1 MPVPGRRWRASLIIG
16 LFFVAVGA
24 SAFIGWW
31 YARESPPHQGPIVLI
46 SARNRAADRLA
57 DYSSAV
63 TSRPAIDALAADGVV
78 FDHAYAHSALTLPS
92 QASILT
98 GQLPFEHG
106 VRDDAGFAIA
116 DASRTLAEL
125 MRNRGFA
132 TGAAVSSFLL
142 RRASGIAQ
150 GFSFFDASLPVQPGR
165 DVPPTQRDSSLTIDA
180 AEQWMNQQSGQ
191 RYLLFVQ
198 VDEAGADA
206 AVGRLVA
213 DLKVHGL
220 YDDATIVFV
229 GDHGGQ
235 GSAALTDAALHV
247 PLIVKQPDSEG
258 SGRRVAAAVQH
269 IDLLPT
275 ILDLV
280 RAPIPS
286 GLRGRS
292 LRTVL
297 DSEKGAVPDVPIYA
311 ESLTAHFRLGGAP
324 AYALT
329 SGARRFIRSDG
340 EALFDLE
347 AGGRSLAVDTPDAA
361 RLRGLLDALVAD
373 DRIGSPAPIAAA
385 ERGPFAELGYF
396 PDPFLTTPAPVSL
409 TREVEATLGARHR
422 AAALLVGQKNFGAAI
437 DLLRA
442 ITRAHPELAV
452 VHYQV
457 GWLLLHAGR
466 FAEAAAAF
474 TEAARLQPDSAQIQV
489 AMATMGLRSGDTGGA
504 TAHADMAVALAAAH
518 QPDVRGAAH
527 EVAARAALA
536 THDAEAAMTHAQAAQ
551 AADATLTLLPFVR
564 GRLLLDEGKNDE
576 ALQALSEGAKVA
588 TERSRPIE
596 DLQASLGDAF
606 MRLDRAADA
615 ETAYREELRG
625 FPHNVRAYAGLVT
638 VFRASNRNAD
648 VAALIGDLL
657 KALPTPEGYA
667 TAVRLWTTVGER
679 AHAEVLRAEA
689 RSRFRGDPSLSLL
702 TPR

>member
-46 SARNRAADRLA
+46 SARNLAADRLA
-57 DYSSAV
+57 AYGAAG
-63 TSRPAIDALAADGVV
+63 TSRPALDALAADGVV

-150 GFSFFDASLPVQPGR
+150 GFSYFDASQPEQAGS
-165 DVPPTQRDSSLTIDA
+165 DVPPTARDSSHTIDA

-191 RYLLFVQ
+191 RFLLFVQ
-198 VDEAGADA
+198 VDETAADA

-213 DLKVHGL
+213 SLKTHGL

-229 GDHGGQ
+229 GDHGGD
-235 GSAALTDAALHV
+235 GAAALTDAALHV

-258 SGRRVAAAVQH
+258 SGRRVAATVQH

-280 RAPIPS
+280 RAPVPS

-297 DSEKGAVPDVPIYA
+297 DSEKGSVPDAPVYA
-311 ESLTAHFRLGGAP
+311 ESLAAHFRLGGAP
-324 AYALT
+324 GYALT
-329 SGARRFIRSDG
+329 SRARRFIRSGG
-340 EALFDLE
+340 EELFDLE

-361 RLRGLLDALVAD
+361 RLRGMLEALIAN
-373 DRIGSPAPIAAA
+373 DRIAPPGPIAAA
-385 ERGPFAELGYF
+385 EQGPFAGLGYF
-396 PDPFLTTPAPVSL
+396 PDPYLTTPVPVSL
-409 TREVEATLGARHR
+409 TREVEETLGARHR
-422 AAALLVGQKNFGAAI
+422 AAALLVATKKFGAAI
-437 DLLRA
+437 ELLRA
-442 ITRAHPELAV
+442 ITRDRPELAA
-452 VHYQV
+452 VHYQI
-457 GWLLLHAGR
+457 GWLLLRAGR
-466 FAEAAAAF
+466 FAEATTAF
-474 TEAARLQPDSAQIQV
+474 TEAARLQPDSTQIQI
-489 AMATMGLRSGDTGGA
+489 ALATTGLRSGDTGVA
-504 TAHADMAVALAAAH
+504 TAHADVAVALTEAH
-518 QPDVRGAAH
+518 QPDARAAAH

-536 THDAEAAMTHAQAAQ
+536 RHDAAAALSHAEAAQ
-551 AADATLTLLPFVR
+551 AADATLPLLPFVR
-564 GRLLLDEGKNDE
+564 GRLLLDEGMNDE
-576 ALQALSEGAKVA
+576 ALRALSEGAKVA
-588 TERSRPIE
+588 TERGRPVE
-596 DLQASLGDAF
+596 ELQASLGDAF

-615 ETAYREELRG
+615 ETAYREELLA
-625 FPHNVRAYAGLVT
+625 FPYSLRVYAGLVT
-638 VFRASNRNAD
+638 LFHASSRDAEI
-648 VAALIGDLL
+648 APLIDDLVT
-657 KALPTPEGYA
+657 ALPTPEGYA
-667 TAVRLWTTVGER
+667 TAVRLWTIVGDR
-679 AHAEVLRAEA
+679 AHADALRAEA

>member
-1 MPVPGRRWRASLIIG
+1 MPVQGRRWRASLIIG

-46 SARNRAADRLA
+46 SAQNLAADRLA
-57 DYSSAV
+57 VYGATG
-63 TSRPAIDALAADGVV
+63 TSRAAIDALVADGVV

-116 DASRTLAEL
+116 DDARTLAEL

-150 GFSFFDASLPVQPGR
+150 GFSFFDASLPVLPGS
-165 DVPPTQRDSSLTIDA
+165 DIPPTARDSSLTIDA

-191 RYLLFVQ
+191 RFLLFVQ
-198 VDEAGADA
+198 VDEAAADA
-206 AVGRLVA
+206 AVARLVA
-213 DLKVHGL
+213 GLKTHGL

-229 GDHGGQ
+229 GDHGTEGA
-235 GSAALTDAALHV
+235 AALTDAALHV

-258 SGRRVAAAVQH
+258 SGRRVAATVQH

-280 RAPIPS
+280 RAPVPS
-286 GLRGRS
+286 GLHGRS

-297 DSEKGAVPDVPIYA
+297 DSEKGSVPDAPVYA
-311 ESLTAHFRLGGAP
+311 ESLAAHFRLGSAP

-329 SGARRFIRSDG
+329 SGTTRLIRSG
-340 EALFDLE
+340 REELFDLE
-347 AGGRSLAVDTPDAA
+347 AGGPSLAVDTPDAA
-361 RLRGLLDALVAD
+361 RLRGMLEALIAN
-373 DRIGSPAPIAAA
+373 DRIASPGPVAAA
-385 ERGPFAELGYF
+385 EQGPIAELGYF
-396 PDPFLTTPAPVSL
+396 PDPFLTTSAPVLL
-409 TREVEATLGARHR
+409 TREVEEALGAKHR
-422 AAALLVGQKNFGAAI
+422 AAAALAGKKTFGAAI

-442 ITRAHPELAV
+442 ITRDHPELAV
-452 VHYQV
+452 VHYQT
-457 GWLLLHAGR
+457 GWLLLRAGR
-466 FAEAAAAF
+466 FAEATTAF
-474 TEAARLQPDSAQIQV
+474 TEAARLQPDSAQVQI
-489 AMATMGLRSGDTGGA
+489 ALATTGLRSGDAVGA
-504 TAHADMAVALAAAH
+504 TAHADMAVALTEERQAEARAPAH
-518 QPDVRGAAH
+518 D
-527 EVAARAALA
+527 VAARAALA
-536 THDAEAAMTHAQAAQ
+536 RHDAEAATTHAQAAQ
-551 AADATLTLLPFVR
+551 AADATLPLLPFVR

-576 ALQALSEGAKVA
+576 ALRALSEGAKVA
-588 TERSRPIE
+588 TDRGRPVE
-596 DLQASLGDAF
+596 ELQASLGDAF
-606 MRLDRAADA
+606 MRLDRTADA
-615 ETAYREELRG
+615 ETAYREELRA
-625 FPHNVRAYAGLVT
+625 FPYTLRAYAGLVT
-638 VFRASNRNAD
+638 LFHASNRDAD
-648 VAALIGDLL
+648 VAPLIGELV

-679 AHAEVLRAEA
+679 ANADALRVEA

-702 TPR
+702 TSR